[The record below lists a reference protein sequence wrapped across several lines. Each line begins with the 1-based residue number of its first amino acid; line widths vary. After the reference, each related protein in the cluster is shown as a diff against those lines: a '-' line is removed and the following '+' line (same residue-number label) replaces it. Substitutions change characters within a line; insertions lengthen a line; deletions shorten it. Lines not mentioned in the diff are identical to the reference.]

1 MATSGATLGKLA
13 GARSVDSAR
22 LGGVLTAIG
31 AAGVV
36 ATSLSYLLS
45 PQVGAM
51 PVAPLD
57 LSAAQAGAAKGL
69 VTMTAAGAFGIAG
82 DLIWA
87 VGAALLARRAGAEG
101 RGLAEAGW
109 TALMFGLLIF
119 TLVDTMVGFV
129 LPQVAAMAGAEAAF
143 AGFKRLFDALFLLGT
158 VASALGIALAM
169 GGEAKHIASP
179 VARPLAWPLAGVGVV
194 GVAAA
199 LAGFAGWSGAVRIVG
214 ASVGLISILSVPV
227 GLQIARAQR

>member
-1 MATSGATLGKLA
+1 MATSGVTLGRLA
-13 GARSVDSAR
+13 GARSVDSVR
-22 LGGVLTAIG
+22 LAGVLTAIG

-51 PVAPLD
+51 PVAPLN
-57 LSAAQAGAAKGL
+57 LSAAQAGAAAGL
-69 VTMTAAGAFGIAG
+69 TTMAAAGAFGIAG
-82 DLIWA
+82 DLVWA

-119 TLVDTMVGFV
+119 TLVDAMVGFV

-143 AGFKRLFDALFLLGT
+143 AGFKRLFDTLFLLGT
-158 VASALGIALAM
+158 ATSGLGIALAM
-169 GGEAKHIASP
+169 GGEARRAASP
-179 VARPLAWPLAGVGVV
+179 VGRPLAWTLAGVGALGV
-194 GVAAA
+194 VAA
-199 LAGFAGWSGAVRIVG
+199 LSGFAAWSGAVRMVG

-227 GLQIARAQR
+227 GLQIARAKS